1 MKTTVITPDLIQ
13 LTRLGFVNAY
23 LVREPDGFT
32 LIDTTLGN
40 GAARDL
46 IGAAESAGGE
56 IRRIALTHG
65 HGDHAGG
72 LDAIKKQLGDSVE
85 VYLGEPDARFL
96 AGEKVVEGKMP
107 GFWRDVKTVP
117 DVRLSGG
124 ERIGS
129 LQAIPSPGHTLGHMA
144 FLDARDGSLF
154 GGDVFTAYGR
164 ISVTNHFYWRFPLA
178 YGATLDR
185 PEDLRSARRLR
196 ELNPSRLLAG
206 HGPATTMPGAA
217 MDAAIARS
225 AAALGEEGTGGPS

>member
-46 IGAAESAGGE
+46 IGAAEAAGGE

-129 LQAIPSPGHTLGHMA
+129 LQAKI
-144 FLDARDGSLF
+144 F
-154 GGDVFTAYGR
+154 GGAEVLPFGARGDTVGNQNVR
-164 ISVTNHFYWRFPLA
+164 IAFES
-178 YGATLDR
+178 
-185 PEDLRSARRLR
+185 LRRHCIPILTRC
-196 ELNPSRLLAG
+196 
-206 HGPATTMPGAA
+206 
-217 MDAAIARS
+217 
-225 AAALGEEGTGGPS
+225 TGGHSGILIRLYSETGDVAVRSVAATHLNDGVPSST